1 MHNSFWLGSA
11 FALGLLAVAGALFLA
26 ALSRHKKS
34 GSAPLVLMGAV
45 AQVHEALNP
54 VGSVLVNG
62 ELWQA
67 RAVADRLLSKGS
79 RVRVVSAACHYLI
92 VEAESGLGEGKK
104 LSHKQA

>member
-11 FALGLLAVAGALFLA
+11 FALGLLALAGVLFLA

-62 ELWQA
+62 ELWRA
-67 RAVADRLLSKGS
+67 RAVADKLITEGA
-79 RVRVVSAACHYLI
+79 RVRVVSAASHYLI
-92 VEAESGLGEGKK
+92 VEAESGL
-104 LSHKQA
+104 